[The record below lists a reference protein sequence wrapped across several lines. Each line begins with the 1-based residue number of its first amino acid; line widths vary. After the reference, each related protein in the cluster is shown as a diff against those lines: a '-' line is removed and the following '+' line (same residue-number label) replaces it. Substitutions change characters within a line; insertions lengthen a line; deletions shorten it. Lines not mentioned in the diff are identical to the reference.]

1 MIGEELN
8 RVLFVDDDE
17 MLRNANLQTLGLAAL
32 QATACASAAEA
43 LAVLDADFPGVVVT
57 DVRMPGMDGLELFGR
72 LHEMDPDLPVI
83 LITGHGDVPMAVA
96 AMQAGAWDF
105 LTKPF
110 SADQLVA
117 SVRRALTARRLVIEN
132 RSLRAAA
139 ERAAEGD
146 ALIGETP
153 VMRQLRST
161 LRQLANTDTDVLIEG
176 ESGTGKEL
184 VAHTLY
190 RLSARRSRSFVVFD
204 CATSPLSLAQ
214 SELFGHHGGVLP
226 GLSQSHAGRIVGA
239 DGGTLFLD
247 RLDAL
252 PLPLQASLLRTIE
265 EREVIPLGADRPHTV
280 NVRFVAAVSEQPERL
295 VDRGVLRSDLAI
307 RLSAARLYLPPL
319 RDRRDDIPLLFASFL
334 SGAALRHRRPVPQL
348 DAHVLAHL
356 TNHDWPGNVRE
367 LALFAERTVLG
378 LDPVQ
383 EAEGHLPLPERT
395 QRFEAEAIRAALR
408 ANLGDVR
415 SALSELGLPRKT
427 FYDKLTRYGI
437 VPQDFRKTK

>member
-17 MLRNANLQTLGLAAL
+17 MLRNANLQTLRLADL
-32 QATACASAAEA
+32 QATACASAAEV
-43 LAVLDADFPGVVVT
+43 LDILDADFPGVVVT

-72 LHEMDPDLPVI
+72 LHQLDPELPVI

-117 SVRRALTARRLVIEN
+117 SLRRALTARRLVIEN
-132 RSLRAAA
+132 RALRAAA
-139 ERAAEGD
+139 DRAAEGE

-161 LRQLANTDTDVLIEG
+161 LRQLADTDTDVLIEG

-190 RLSARRSRSFVVFD
+190 RLSARRNRSFVVFD
-204 CATSPLSLAQ
+204 CATAPLSQAQ

-226 GLSQSHAGRIVGA
+226 GLSQSHTGRIVGA

-252 PLPLQASLLRTIE
+252 PLPLQASLLRTME
-265 EREVIPLGADRPHTV
+265 EREVIPVGADRPHTV
-280 NVRFVAAVSEQPERL
+280 NVRFVAAVPEPPERL
-295 VDRGVLRSDLAI
+295 VERGVLRSDLAI

-319 RDRRDDIPLLFASFL
+319 RDRREDIPLLFASFL
-334 SGAALRHRRPVPQL
+334 NGAAMRHRRPVPQM
-348 DAHVLAHL
+348 DADVLARL
-356 TNHDWPGNVRE
+356 THHDWPGNVRE

-383 EAEGHLPLPERT
+383 EAESHLPLPERT
-395 QRFEAEAIRAALR
+395 HRFEAAAIRAALR
-408 ANLGDVR
+408 ASGGDVR
-415 SALSELGLPRKT
+415 TALSELGLPRKT

-437 VPQDFRKTK
+437 VPQDFRPMK